1 MLDHIN
7 MHSSSQSHLK
17 REKLEAQS
25 KHSKTLMLQ
34 LLLLL
39 ANLVCTSNHS
49 QAGSVHHHRTKPWPS
64 TDQEINRSSLLHH
77 PYHRQMQ
84 SKCPTTPNQ
93 LAILSRLRQADEN
106 SDQVLGHSTMI
117 TPQDDLS
124 ALWLSSR
131 SLSLSLIGSKGLH
144 NGDGVWGGGRTGDP
158 AWISSPCPWCMVD
171 TLLDCMPEAILTRV
185 HSPANAERHNNLVAK
200 VWSVSACWMP
210 FHLKLA
216 WCWYPVGCVVKM
228 NSSKL
233 QKWIGQ
239 LSGPNII
246 DLLLHFKQ
254 LLVQVH

>member
-64 TDQEINRSSLLHH
+64 TDQEVNRSSLLHH

-124 ALWLSSR
+124 ALWLSPR
-131 SLSLSLIGSKGLH
+131 SLSLSHRFKRASQWGWCVRGRKDRRSRLDLKSLSVMYGGHFAGLH
-144 NGDGVWGGGRTGDP
+144 AGGNSHES
-158 AWISSPCPWCMVD
+158 A
-171 TLLDCMPEAILTRV
+171 LTRKCRE
-185 HSPANAERHNNLVAK
+185 A
-200 VWSVSACWMP
+200 
-210 FHLKLA
+210 
-216 WCWYPVGCVVKM
+216 
-228 NSSKL
+228 
-233 QKWIGQ
+233 Q
-239 LSGPNII
+239 
-246 DLLLHFKQ
+246 
-254 LLVQVH
+254 

>member
-1 MLDHIN
+1 

-64 TDQEINRSSLLHH
+64 TDQEVNRSSLLHH

-124 ALWLSSR
+124 ALWLSPR
-131 SLSLSLIGSKGLH
+131 SLSLSSVQKGFTMGMVCEGEEGQEIPPGSQVLVRDVWWTLCWTACRRQFSRECTHPQMPRGTITWWRRF
-144 NGDGVWGGGRTGDP
+144 GV
-158 AWISSPCPWCMVD
+158 
-171 TLLDCMPEAILTRV
+171 
-185 HSPANAERHNNLVAK
+185 LV
-200 VWSVSACWMP
+200 
-210 FHLKLA
+210 L
-216 WCWYPVGCVVKM
+216 VGC
-228 NSSKL
+228 L
-233 QKWIGQ
+233 
-239 LSGPNII
+239 
-246 DLLLHFKQ
+246 FT
-254 LLVQVH
+254 